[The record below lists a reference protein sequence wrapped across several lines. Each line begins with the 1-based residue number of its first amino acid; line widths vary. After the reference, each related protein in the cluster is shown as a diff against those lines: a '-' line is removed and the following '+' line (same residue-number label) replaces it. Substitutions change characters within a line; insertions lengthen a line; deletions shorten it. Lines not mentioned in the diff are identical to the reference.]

1 MTMAEWQ
8 IFLRSK
14 VFGDDYG
21 SKPIAGNID
30 CFNRWVVNHS
40 DINEF
45 VKLGKP
51 NLARDITF
59 LAAEKDSEVLL
70 GVWGRGEYVLG
81 EQHPH
86 SWDNKLNVANKGRGK
101 GFYLG
106 YVAPKGTPLPSA
118 ADIEQMRFLI
128 REDLERMFNSAV
140 AAGEYGQSRE
150 VFTRVLPSSP
160 PSGSSVW
167 DKTVA
172 AMNGGTA
179 GAGVLEWEQ
188 GKESKFTPL
197 EALALKAPPP
207 FERAAGSYEHS
218 AEVLG
223 KKGAG
228 QNTAKKCIIGLKKLR
243 PSTKIAAGIAIIGA
257 GGYVVN
263 LMMAKDGSKEKSEP
277 ILRTGKIKTED
288 LESNAPATTWTG
300 QLAAKTHRLRQS
312 DLER

>member
-1 MTMAEWQ
+1 MTEWQ

-30 CFNRWVVNHS
+30 CFNRWVVDHS
-40 DINEF
+40 DVNEF

-51 NLARDITF
+51 NVASDITF

-118 ADIEQMRFLI
+118 ADIEQMRSLI

-140 AAGEYGQSRE
+140 AAGEYGQSTE

-167 DKTVA
+167 DRTVA

-188 GKESKFTPL
+188 GKESKFTSL
-197 EALALKAPPP
+197 GALKAPPL
-207 FERAAGSYEHS
+207 FERAARSYEHS
-218 AEVLG
+218 AEVLA

-228 QNTAKKCIIGLKKLR
+228 QNTANQCIIGIKKLR
-243 PSTKIAAGIAIIGA
+243 PSTKIAAGVAIIGA
-257 GGYVVN
+257 AGYVVN
-263 LMMAKDGSKEKSEP
+263 LMIAKDGLKENSEVISKTGRKKTSDLGNNLPEK
-277 ILRTGKIKTED
+277 
-288 LESNAPATTWTG
+288 TWVR
-300 QLAAKTHRLRQS
+300 QMVAKVHRPRQS
-312 DLER
+312 DVER